1 MTQQD
6 SMGALV
12 DEMLADAGH
21 AGDGHLR
28 GALLSLGA
36 LASLPA
42 PVPSGQLA
50 VLLAE
55 PAAEADEVTRRRR
68 RFRNLHRPTALGL
81 ALVAGMGLGV
91 GGVAASSSGAGPGA
105 GASVQQLLEGWAP
118 SWSLPVRPPAADR
131 SLVPAAAAAAGSR
144 EPHDSATEPDIAGP
158 GSRETRPVQGTAP
171 GPGPAVETPPPSSR
185 AAEGETAGGE
195 GNGLGTGSRKGNLE
209 ASGDMASGSAG
220 AGEPGPVSPSAT
232 SGKAATRKDA
242 ATGQQDG
249 KGAGPAKGADAAGAG
264 MTSAEQGVLPA
275 VQYVTDAAGGG
286 VRDTGNASSAGAAWL
301 RKFTR

>member
-1 MTQQD
+1 MTRQD

-50 VLLAE
+50 VLLTE
-55 PAAEADEVTRRRR
+55 PVAEADEVTRRRR

-131 SLVPAAAAAAGSR
+131 PLAPAAAAEGG
-144 EPHDSATEPDIAGP
+144 EPNESIIEPDIAGP

-171 GPGPAVETPPPSSR
+171 GPGPAVETPPSSSR
-185 AAEGETAGGE
+185 AAEGEKAGGE
-195 GNGLGTGSRKGNLE
+195 GNRSNIGSGNGNRE
-209 ASGDMASGSAG
+209 AAGGVASGGAG
-220 AGEPGPVSPSAT
+220 AGEPGPAPPSAT
-232 SGKAATRKDA
+232 SRNDVTRKD

-249 KGAGPAKGADAAGAG
+249 KGAGPDKGVDPAGAGVASAVNEVLPAVQGVTDAAGAG
-264 MTSAEQGVLPA
+264 GKA
-275 VQYVTDAAGGG
+275 
-286 VRDTGNASSAGAAWL
+286 TGDASSAGTAWL